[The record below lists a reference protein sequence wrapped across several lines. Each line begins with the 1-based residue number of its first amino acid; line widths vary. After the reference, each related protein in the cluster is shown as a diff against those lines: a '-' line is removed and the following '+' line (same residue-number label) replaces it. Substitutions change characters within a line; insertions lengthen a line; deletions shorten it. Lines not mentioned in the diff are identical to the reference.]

1 MFEEFFRKLSSLFF
15 KKKDYSNKFLIDDQ
29 QRKKIREIEKK
40 LDISIRLP
48 HYYIKAL
55 THKSFPE
62 QNAGYFK
69 KSNERLEFLGDSILG
84 MIVAKFLFKKYP
96 SATEG
101 FLTKTR
107 SQLVNKEALVIAA
120 ERLKMKDLV
129 SYNEKFVNGSVE
141 GLHTIIADAVEA
153 LIGAI
158 YIDQGLKTTE
168 RIISKWILKP
178 RFSDDTATLD
188 NNYKGQLLELT
199 HARKLGEPIYKIIG
213 QEGPEHQKKFTVEVF
228 IAGEARGT
236 GIGHNKK
243 SAEQQASKSAL
254 AKLKE
259 EE

>member
-1 MFEEFFRKLSSLFF
+1 LFEEFFKKLSSLFLRE
-15 KKKDYSNKFLIDDQ
+15 KDYSNKLLLDDQ
-29 QRKKIREIEKK
+29 QCKKIREIEKK
-40 LDISIRLP
+40 LNISIRLP

-55 THKSFPE
+55 SHKSLPE

-96 SATEG
+96 SASEG

-129 SYNEKFVNGSVE
+129 AYNEKFVNGSVE
-141 GLHTIIADAVEA
+141 GLHTIIADALEA

-158 YIDQGLKTTE
+158 YIDQGMKTTE
-168 RIISKWILKP
+168 KIISKWILKP

-188 NNYKGQLLELT
+188 KNYKGQLLELT
-199 HARKLGEPIYKIIG
+199 HARKVGEPSYKIVDL
-213 QEGPEHQKKFTVEVF
+213 EGPEHQKKFTVEVY
-228 IAGEARGT
+228 IAGEAMGT
-236 GIGHNKK
+236 GTGHNKK
-243 SAEQQASKSAL
+243 SAEQQASKAAL
-254 AKLKE
+254 AKFKE
-259 EE
+259 AE